1 MLSFESLS
9 LMVCVHDRKEGQD
22 TQEELQKRNLQEEL
36 EDRERRHFSKD
47 KYSCM
52 ISFSYLFI
60 F

>member
-9 LMVCVHDRKEGQD
+9 LTVRVHNRKEGQD
-22 TQEELQKRNLQEEL
+22 THEELQKRNLQEEL